1 MSSKNKAVVVL
12 GDQLDLNNPA
22 LLANPPGSVDVLMV
36 ESPVES
42 TVVWVHKVRI
52 ALFLSAMRHFAQE
65 LRSTGYTVQYRSL
78 ADAGQHSLTAEVAS
92 LCKQHG

>member
-1 MSSKNKAVVVL
+1 MSSKTKAVVML

-22 LLANPPGSVDVLMV
+22 LLANPPKLADVLMV

-65 LRSTGYTVQYRSL
+65 LRNAGYTVHYRSL
-78 ADAGQHSLTAEVAS
+78 GDTGDRKSVV
-92 LCKQHG
+92 